1 MRDAMIAGLG
11 YESTPESPVGPE
23 EAFAD
28 FDEVVATQRIYLGER
43 QHDRFNRLR
52 RLTEQLLDES
62 MSYVTVSRLISA
74 ARGRLDA
81 ALDPDGQDAEILLAI
96 AGLFA
101 VLDQDRRVFQAM
113 NRCDARRTASC
124 AQEARAMTGAVARG
138 LDGVAHPLAPELR
151 DEAAAL
157 HRYYDGIGRAASR
170 FEAHERAVE
179 LQYAVEQPHEGPLDI
194 DPDAFRITAD
204 YVRHCI
210 VEIAAAPEGQAGLR
224 ATRHRCRSRLSC
236 WAHVLDATADRF
248 EPDIRGLRF
257 RTVKLVYC
265 YPFAVRL
272 DLPRRLALR
281 ADLRSAARGHPTSRP
296 LRELCEDLDELL
308 GSGAPVR
315 PLTTNELWAG
325 AGGVVYNGASIALGR
340 LREVGPAGDAVDA
353 RRAFDSIA
361 TLKLSLLG
369 NHCLCVERTLDR
381 PTPHDLF
388 RALRA
393 GADYARDLEY
403 RFRLDPGRA
412 APGPTGR
419 EWRSVHEFARDA
431 IRVTAEALGQPDD
444 WKCKRGDVRLI
455 GVFTTDE
462 ALGDDVDEIGRA
474 LDRDYGGRMLRA
486 HTQRTATALHEWVR
500 YPTSGNAILTVPEL
514 GYRSDWLAA
523 TDDSSL
529 FCVAGQPSWQTD
541 AYVEAGQ
548 FAASCSAPLLL
559 WDREAFDALDRRATT
574 LTTSDE
580 LRHLQLDALEF
591 TTAINADAL
600 CWSRAYRRLLDCL
613 LQATRT
619 RAIAGELHARLS
631 AVELAR
637 DKKEH
642 SARARSERNRNVLLA
657 FVAAFGV
664 FNLSTH
670 FQLLSGRHTSA
681 ELRAQWLAAGL
692 VVLALAIVWIADPD
706 SVPRRGLRRL
716 RFRRAGA
723 GVRPPPPDGHD
734 RG

>member
-1 MRDAMIAGLG
+1 VDI
-11 YESTPESPVGPE
+11 
-23 EAFAD
+23 
-28 FDEVVATQRIYLGER
+28 
-43 QHDRFNRLR
+43 
-52 RLTEQLLDES
+52 
-62 MSYVTVSRLISA
+62 
-74 ARGRLDA
+74 
-81 ALDPDGQDAEILLAI
+81 
-96 AGLFA
+96 
-101 VLDQDRRVFQAM
+101 
-113 NRCDARRTASC
+113 
-124 AQEARAMTGAVARG
+124 GAV
-138 LDGVAHPLAPELR
+138 
-151 DEAAAL
+151 
-157 HRYYDGIGRAASR
+157 
-170 FEAHERAVE
+170 
-179 LQYAVEQPHEGPLDI
+179 PHDQ
-194 DPDAFRITAD
+194 T
-204 YVRHCI
+204 
-210 VEIAAAPEGQAGLR
+210 GLR
-224 ATRHRCRSRLSC
+224 AARQRCRSRLSC

-272 DLPRRLALR
+272 DLPDRLALR
-281 ADLRSAARGHPTSRP
+281 ADLRNAARGHPVSRP
-296 LRELCEDLDELL
+296 LRALCAELGELL
-308 GSGAPVR
+308 GSDAPVR

-325 AGGVVYNGASIALGR
+325 AGGVVYNGASIALGQ
-340 LREVGPAGDAVDA
+340 LREVGPAGDALDA
-353 RRAFDSIA
+353 RRTFDSIA
-361 TLKLSLLG
+361 ALKLSLLG

-381 PTPHDLF
+381 PAPHDLF

-403 RFRLDPGRA
+403 RFRLDPAGA
-412 APGPTGR
+412 VPGSTGR

-444 WKCKRGDVRLI
+444 WGCKRGDVRLI

-462 ALGDDVDEIGRA
+462 ALGDDVDEIGHA

-500 YPTSGNAILTVPEL
+500 YPTSSNAILTVPEL

-541 AYVEAGQ
+541 AYIEAGQ

-591 TTAINADAL
+591 TTAIESDAL

-619 RAIAGELHARLS
+619 KAIAGELHARLS

-692 VVLALAIVWIADPD
+692 VVLALAVVWIADPD

-716 RFRRAGA
+716 RFRRAAATVRAASPPGA
-723 GVRPPPPDGHD
+723 QD